1 MAVRPECRRAVA
13 QALGREPTAVE
24 VRDMEAMMLAN
35 LRRFAR
41 DNRQQAAQMPPAQ
54 RMAEAARLTAAELV
68 QAAQKRQQ
76 RIALAIEAQARLD
89 SYVAGHPSTGLDA
102 LDELVAFKA
111 NRKGSVMSLETRGRA
126 IARDAER
133 QLVELWEATGAKWFG
148 LWENDAGL
156 EALTRAIFG
165 EQTTPEANRAAQA
178 WRQVTDSLRE
188 RFNGAGG
195 VIGKLDDW
203 GMPHHHSSDKVARA
217 GEDKWIAD
225 TIGKL
230 DRARYVNEDGSL
242 MTDAQLG
249 TFLGEAWLSIASRG
263 ANKIEPG
270 KFRGTGMKANR
281 HAEERQIHFRDADAF
296 IEYQKTYGER
306 GLYEVMTGH
315 IHRLARDLALVETL
329 GPNPDATFRRALDA
343 AQRAEATADP
353 VNAARI
359 DSRAQSITR
368 LFDYVAGRSDPPA
381 NITLSRWA
389 DNLKNLLVASRLGS
403 AIISSFS
410 DEATIHLTAAV
421 NGMDATQVLRNELAA
436 LNPADRTE
444 LRLAR
449 RTGLA
454 LDTMIGS
461 LNRFG
466 AETVTGVPSK
476 IANAVLRVSG
486 LNAITEARQRA
497 FGITMMDTLGAMTRD
512 MDFAALEASDRQ
524 ILKSKGITPE
534 DWAIWQRARPED
546 FGNGNDTVLTPDA
559 VAQVDDARIAEVIGP
574 RLNDI
579 RARADEAIGGLYQ
592 RSVQDQ
598 ARLMKRADKLQ
609 AAQQR
614 AATVLE
620 QFTARV
626 RGRTDQATQ
635 ALRAR
640 GDLLKAR
647 AERAAVEADINAYL
661 LAEKQQEQIRK
672 FLYAVEDGAF
682 SEGLMPRVERNV
694 QASSRQRGGIGER
707 LGKRLAK
714 SERAIAD
721 LEKRIA
727 TLDADAA
734 TQIQGKDRELADRID
749 AQVQELGA
757 MVARARERFAQ
768 RQEAITRIN
777 DRVTEQQARAIRRAR
792 TDAMLR
798 LLGTVQEETDMAV
811 IVPGARERVLMGE
824 GLRRGTVKGELV
836 RSIFLFKSFPIA
848 MLMRHWGRAS
858 QLGGASRAGYLATL
872 IASTTLL
879 GALSMQVSE
888 LLQGRDP
895 KAMSSGKF
903 WLGAMLKGGSLGI
916 YGDFLF
922 STASQHGQSP
932 TAALLGPSI
941 GMMEE
946 ALNLTQGN
954 LIEMAQGGD
963 PQWQAEA
970 IKFFKGITP
979 GTNLWYTRAALDHLI
994 FQRLQEHFSPGYL
1007 AKMKKRAR
1015 KEFDQEY
1022 WWEPGKTAPRR
1033 APDFGRAVE

>member
-89 SYVAGHPSTGLDA
+89 SYVAGHPSSGLDA

-111 NRKGSVMSLETRGRA
+111 NRTGSVMSLETRGRA

-133 QLVELWEATGAKWFG
+133 QLVELWEATGARWFG

-156 EALTRAIFG
+156 ESLTRAIFG

-178 WRQVTDSLRE
+178 WRQVTDAMRE
-188 RFNGAGG
+188 RYNAAGG
-195 VIGKLDDW
+195 VIGRLDDW

-217 GEDKWIAD
+217 GRDRWVAD
-225 TIGKL
+225 TIGRL

-281 HAEERQIHFRDADAF
+281 HAEERQIHFRDATAF
-296 IEYQKTYGER
+296 IEYQRDYGER

-315 IHRLARDLALVETL
+315 IHKLARDLALIETL
-329 GPNPDATFRRALDA
+329 GPNPDATFRRALDE

-353 VNAARI
+353 VNAERI
-359 DSRAQSITR
+359 DSRAQAITR

-436 LNPADRTE
+436 LNLADRTE

-497 FGITMMDTLGAMTRD
+497 FGITMMDTLGSLTRE

-546 FGNGNDTVLTPDA
+546 FGNGNDHVLTPDA
-559 VAQVDDARIAEVIGP
+559 VALVTDADVEAVIGT
-574 RLNDI
+574 NDP
-579 RARADEAIGGLYQ
+579 A
-592 RSVQDQ
+592 
-598 ARLMKRADKLQ
+598 
-609 AAQQR
+609 
-614 AATVLE
+614 
-620 QFTARV
+620 
-626 RGRTDQATQ
+626 
-635 ALRAR
+635 
-640 GDLLKAR
+640 
-647 AERAAVEADINAYL
+647 
-661 LAEKQQEQIRK
+661 
-672 FLYAVEDGAF
+672 
-682 SEGLMPRVERNV
+682 
-694 QASSRQRGGIGER
+694 
-707 LGKRLAK
+707 
-714 SERAIAD
+714 
-721 LEKRIA
+721 
-727 TLDADAA
+727 
-734 TQIQGKDRELADRID
+734 
-749 AQVQELGA
+749 
-757 MVARARERFAQ
+757 
-768 RQEAITRIN
+768 
-777 DRVTEQQARAIRRAR
+777 AIRRAR

-811 IVPGARERVLMGE
+811 IVPGARDRFRMLDFVGNP
-824 GLRRGTVKGELV
+824 RRGTLGGELW
-836 RSIFLFKSFPIA
+836 RSVLLFKSFPIA

-872 IASTTLL
+872 IASTTVL

-895 KAMSSGKF
+895 KSMNSGKF

-922 STASQHGQSP
+922 SNASQHGQSP

-941 GMMEE
+941 GMLEE